1 MIKKF
6 FKIALNW
13 FKKCFV
19 CLFEASLCKLILYY
33 MMIGYYSKYYSK
45 LSVLLLS
52 EWPVNK
58 LNIRLGEICFGKM
71 YFGTSTERL
80 MMLLCS
86 SVESSRASKAAEIGQ
101 RIFYSAQTFLDEKK
115 VQSLSV
121 NLTFCL
127 PLRQQPLE
135 NPNLRGLAQ
144 CL

>member
-1 MIKKF
+1 
-6 FKIALNW
+6 
-13 FKKCFV
+13 
-19 CLFEASLCKLILYY
+19 
-33 MMIGYYSKYYSK
+33 
-45 LSVLLLS
+45 
-52 EWPVNK
+52 
-58 LNIRLGEICFGKM
+58 M

-135 NPNLRGLAQ
+135 KPNLRDLAKCLSRGWLVTPKLTKNDIIQGTGLLGRNDITRGQVTALA
-144 CL
+144 CHRNKKKATLRN